1 MAVET
6 VAGAEAVAAERARI
20 LSTLLGRIDA
30 VTEAGVAAIRNQIP
44 AYSAQRDERFLADL
58 ASQVR
63 LNYSTTLS
71 GMLEERVVTPD
82 DIAFIRGAA
91 MRRAEIGIALEDYL
105 AAYRVGQLVLWD
117 AMVACASDS
126 DAGREAASSTSP
138 ARSPGRPSSSSG
150 SLQSRKQTAT
160 DETCWRY
167 CSRASSPRGDRCTS
181 RHGTTGSAPRRG
193 RSWSQPL
200 RAGRAR
206 ATR

>member
-71 GMLEERVVTPD
+71 GMLEERVVTPTTSRSS
-82 DIAFIRGAA
+82 AGPRC
-91 MRRAEIGIALEDYL
+91 
-105 AAYRVGQLVLWD
+105 VGPRS
-117 AMVACASDS
+117 ASRS
-126 DAGREAASSTSP
+126 RTTSP
-138 ARSPGRPSSSSG
+138 PIASG
-150 SLQSRKQTAT
+150 SWSCGTR
-160 DETCWRY
+160 W
-167 CSRASSPRGDRCTS
+167 SRAPRTQ
-181 RHGTTGSAPRRG
+181 TQAVKPR
-193 RSWSQPL
+193 
-200 RAGRAR
+200 
-206 ATR
+206 